1 MRFACS
7 ISLFLAFGLVA
18 QPAFAV
24 DDDDFL
30 LDDDESEEEEDSIPA
45 PRLDEFDAM
54 DEDPDDA
61 GLDEL
66 EDDSMEGMFGKE
78 AETLNIDIGFDD
90 EEEDTPLDELPP
102 GTDNAAT
109 YQAQLDQVNIMASDE
124 EGMAWEQYLQTYP
137 SSVFR
142 AQIEDRIGE
151 LSEAMFAADR
161 QSGPVDAGKKEL
173 NFSSAMLM
181 ESLDPRSKIR
191 AGFEWGFP
199 NWINLIVDYERQL
212 QRNLSV
218 HGGLQHRF
226 SGWNLEGGARYA
238 LIKST
243 RTNMIVTAI
252 GDVHLNLDPIAPGFR
267 PMLGV
272 GKRFELKGDAY
283 VDVQAQGGSDL
294 MLFPGAF
301 SPRWL
306 AGTNVTISPSEK
318 VKVFME
324 TTTVMKDVGWEEG
337 GTFRFNQIAFG
348 MRFQAG
354 KKTIVGTGAV
364 VPYSANYWRYHYGS
378 VMADVNHYL

>member
-18 QPAFAV
+18 QPALAA

-30 LDDDESEEEEDSIPA
+30 LEDEESEDEDDSIPV
-45 PRLDEFDAM
+45 PRLDEDEVM

-61 GLDEL
+61 GLEDL
-66 EDDSMEGMFGKE
+66 EEDSFDSMFGKE
-78 AETLNIDIGFDD
+78 AETVNIDVGLEED
-90 EEEDTPLDELPP
+90 EEDTPLDELPP

-109 YQAQLDQVNIMASDE
+109 YQAQLDQVGTMASDE

-137 SSVFR
+137 NSVFR
-142 AQIEDRIGE
+142 GQIEDRIGE
-151 LSEAMFAADR
+151 LSESMFAADR
-161 QSGPVDAGKKEL
+161 KSGPVDAGKKEL
-173 NFSSAMLM
+173 NFSNAMLM

-226 SGWNLEGGARYA
+226 AGWNLEGGARYA

-272 GKRFELKGDAY
+272 GKRFALAGEAY
-283 VDVQAQGGSDL
+283 MDVQAQGGTDL
-294 MLFPGAF
+294 MIYPGAF

-306 AGTNVTISPSEK
+306 AGANVTVSPTEK

-324 TTTVMKDVGWEEG
+324 TSTVMKDLGWEEG

-348 MRFQAG
+348 IRFQSG
-354 KKTIVGTGAV
+354 KKSVVGTGAV

>member
-7 ISLFLAFGLVA
+7 ISLLLAFGLVA

-30 LDDDESEEEEDSIPA
+30 LDDDESEEEEDSIVV
-45 PRLDEFDAM
+45 PRLDEFDAL

-61 GLDEL
+61 GLDEI
-66 EDDSMEGMFGKE
+66 ESDSMEGMFGKE
-78 AETLNIDIGFDD
+78 TETLNIDLGFDD

-109 YQAQLDQVNIMASDE
+109 YRAQLDQVSIMASDE

-137 SSVFR
+137 NSVFR

-151 LSEAMFAADR
+151 LSESMFAADR
-161 QSGPVDAGKKEL
+161 QAGPVDAGKKEL
-173 NFSSAMLM
+173 NFSSGMLM

-199 NWINLIVDYERQL
+199 NWINLIVDYETQL

-226 SGWNLEGGARYA
+226 AGWNLEGGARYA

-294 MLFPGAF
+294 MLFPAGF

-306 AGTNVTISPSEK
+306 AGTNVTVSPSEK

-348 MRFQAG
+348 IRFQAG
-354 KKTIVGTGAV
+354 EKTIVGTGAV

-378 VMADVNHYL
+378 VMADMNHYL

>member
-7 ISLFLAFGLVA
+7 ISLFLAFGLIT
-18 QPAFAV
+18 QPALAV

-30 LDDDESEEEEDSIPA
+30 LDDEESEEDDDSIPI
-45 PRLDEFDAM
+45 PRLDEDEEM

-66 EDDSMEGMFGKE
+66 EDDSMEAMFGKE
-78 AETLNIDIGFDD
+78 TETLHIDIGLEED
-90 EEEDTPLDELPP
+90 EEDTPLDELPP

-109 YQAQLDQVNIMASDE
+109 YQAQLDLVGIMASDE

-137 SSVFR
+137 NSVFR

-151 LSEAMFAADR
+151 LSESMFAADR
-161 QSGPVDAGKKEL
+161 GAGPVDAGKKEL
-173 NFSSAMLM
+173 NFSNAMLM
-181 ESLDPRSKIR
+181 ETLDPRSKIR

-199 NWINLIVDYERQL
+199 NWINLIIDYERQL

-272 GKRFELKGDAY
+272 GKRFDLAGESYMDI
-283 VDVQAQGGSDL
+283 QAQGGSDL
-294 MLFPGAF
+294 MVFPGGF

-306 AGTNVTISPSEK
+306 AGVNATISPSDK

-348 MRFQAG
+348 IRFQG
-354 KKTIVGTGAV
+354 EGSTVVGTGAV

>member
-45 PRLDEFDAM
+45 PRLDEFDGM

-109 YQAQLDQVNIMASDE
+109 YQAQLDQVNIMAPDE

-218 HGGLQHRF
+218 HGGLQHRLA
-226 SGWNLEGGARYA
+226 GWNLEGGARYA

>member
-78 AETLNIDIGFDD
+78 TETLNIDIGFDD

-109 YQAQLDQVNIMASDE
+109 YQAQLDQVNIMAPDE

-151 LSEAMFAADR
+151 LSESMFAADR

-173 NFSSAMLM
+173 DFSSAMLM

-191 AGFEWGFP
+191 AGFEWGLP

-226 SGWNLEGGARYA
+226 AGWNLEGGARYA

-272 GKRFELKGDAY
+272 GKRFELTGDAY

-294 MLFPGAF
+294 MIFPGGF

-348 MRFQAG
+348 IRFQAG
-354 KKTIVGTGAV
+354 EKTIVGTGAV

>member
-109 YQAQLDQVNIMASDE
+109 YQAQLDQVNIMAPDE

-218 HGGLQHRF
+218 HGGLQHRLA
-226 SGWNLEGGARYA
+226 GWNLEGGARYA

-306 AGTNVTISPSEK
+306 AGTNVTVSPSEK